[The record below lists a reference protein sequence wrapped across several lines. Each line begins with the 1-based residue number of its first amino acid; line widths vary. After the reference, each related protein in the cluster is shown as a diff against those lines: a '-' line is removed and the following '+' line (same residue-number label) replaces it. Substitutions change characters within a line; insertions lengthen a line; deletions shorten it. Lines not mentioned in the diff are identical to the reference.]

1 MRYAF
6 IKEHRTEFRITS
18 MCRVLRIHRSGFYAW
33 LKKPI
38 SDRSQ
43 KDYTLYRH
51 IHHFW
56 KESEQ
61 TYGSPRI
68 HRDLVEAGIPCGLNR
83 VARIMRQNGL
93 KAILGCKRRAFSY
106 GKPAVVAKNH
116 LEQNFGAQKLNS
128 IWVIDITYVPTK
140 EGWLYL
146 AAVMDVCSRR
156 IVGWS
161 MGASLHRD
169 LVIQALL
176 MAVWNRSPKDIVLV
190 HSDQG
195 AQFGSDDWVRFCR
208 DHGLKRSMSR
218 RGNCY
223 DNAAIES
230 FFGSLKKERVRRR
243 SYQTRIEARADI
255 FEYIEVFYNRKRRH
269 KYLDY
274 MSLSASVINCR
285 KSPE

>member
-6 IKEHRTEFRITS
+6 IKEHRTDFRITS
-18 MCRVLRIHRSGFYAW
+18 MCRVLHTHRSGFYAW

-38 SDRSQ
+38 STRAQ
-43 KDYTLYRH
+43 KDRTLYRH
-51 IHHFW
+51 IHHYW
-56 KESEQ
+56 NESEQ

-68 HRDLVEAGIPCGLNR
+68 HRDLAEAGISCGLNR
-83 VARIMRQNGL
+83 VAKIMRHNGL
-93 KAILGCKRRAFSY
+93 KAILGCKSPRFRY
-106 GKPAVVAKNH
+106 GKPAVVAENH
-116 LEQNFGAQKLNS
+116 LEQNFGAEELNS
-128 IWVIDITYVPTK
+128 VWVIDITYVPTK

-146 AAVMDVCSRR
+146 AAVMDLCSRR

-176 MAVWNRSPKDIVLV
+176 MAVWNRRPKNIVLV
-190 HSDQG
+190 HSNQG
-195 AQFGSDDWVRFCR
+195 SQFGSDDWVRFCR
-208 DHGLKRSMSR
+208 DHGLERSMSR

-243 SYQTRIEARADI
+243 SYQTRAGARADI
-255 FEYIEVFYNRKRRH
+255 FDYIEVFYNRKRRY

-274 MSLSASVINCR
+274 MSPVEYEEKLMAS
-285 KSPE
+285 